1 MRKLFIPLLL
11 CSALE
16 ANEKNGFFIEA
27 GFETGLLEGTQT
39 QEKNYTTTQTTTKTT
54 TNNYNYL
61 PLNSILQR
69 ATNLFKD
76 ADISK
81 LSFSSLSPVRA
92 SLDLSGHLTIENFLP
107 YNLNNVKLSF
117 TDAQGNVI
125 DLGVIETLPKQ
136 SKIVLSYQQFNETKQ
151 VFDNIMEEQKKY
163 YEKEAER
170 RKNKTTS
177 SVSETNREPS
187 FTFPTFEVLSTPHSD
202 PNTQRVFEALSK
214 INTNLVMK
222 YSDTNNFESAKDKT
236 EKFTAKTAEEFT
248 NLMLNMIAVL
258 DSQSWGDAILNAP
271 FEFTDNKQSGE
282 CTNKG
287 DSNDNCVYPQKNGL
301 VKSNVDKK
309 YVLDKQSIVNNFR
322 GKTDLD
328 VSLLNGAGV
337 DGLGSNTTPTNND
350 DGKNYGQLAVVASAL
365 NPQKL
370 FGTDYKTIN
379 LADLRAILHE
389 FSHTKGY
396 THNGNMTY
404 QRVPVV
410 GSNGQQEKK
419 DDGALKDSDGLPYN
433 VCSLYGGQGQ
443 PSFPSNYPNSIYHN
457 CADVPAGFLGV
468 TAAVWQQ
475 LINQNAL
482 PINFANLNSQTNY
495 NLNATLN
502 TQDMANSVIGT
513 IQKTLTATSTTT
525 TTSYHH
531 SKSLQRFRSPLLGI
545 NVKIG
550 YQNYFNDF
558 IGLAYYG
565 IIKYNYAK
573 AANQK
578 VQQLSYGGGID
589 LLLDFITTYSNKNSP
604 TGIQTRRNFSS
615 SFGIFGGLRGLYNS
629 YYALNKVKGSGN
641 LDAATGLNYRYK
653 HSKYS
658 VGISIPLIQR
668 KASVISSG
676 SDYTNSFVFNEGA
689 SHFKVFFNYGWVF

>member
-11 CSALE
+11 FSALE

-39 QEKNYTTTQTTTKTT
+39 QEQRRTTTKNTYAT
-54 TNNYNYL
+54 YNYL
-61 PLNSILQR
+61 PTDAVLKR
-69 ATNLFKD
+69 AANLFTD
-76 ADISK
+76 AKSISQ
-81 LSFSSLSPVRA
+81 LNFSSLSPVKV
-92 SLDLSGHLTIENFLP
+92 LYIGDKLTIENFLP

-125 DLGVIETLPKQ
+125 DLGVIETIPKH
-136 SKIVLSYQQFNETKQ
+136 SKIVLPGEA
-151 VFDNIMEEQKKY
+151 FDSL
-163 YEKEAER
+163 KEAFDKIDPYTFFFPKFEA
-170 RKNKTTS
+170 TS
-177 SVSETNREPS
+177 TSVS
-187 FTFPTFEVLSTPHSD
+187 D
-202 PNTQRVFEALSK
+202 ANTQRVFETLNK
-214 INTNLVMK
+214 IKTNLIMK
-222 YSDTNNFESAKDKT
+222 YSNENPSNFNTCPYNNNGNTKNDCWQP
-236 EKFTAKTAEEFT
+236 FTPQTAEEFT

-271 FEFTDNKQSGE
+271 FDF
-282 CTNKG
+282 TNKG
-287 DSNDNCVYPQKNGL
+287 GGECDTSKENECVNPGTNGRVDSK
-301 VKSNVDKK
+301 VDQQ
-309 YVLDKQSIVNNFR
+309 YVLNKQGIVNNFR
-322 GKTDLD
+322 KKIEID
-328 VSLLNGAGV
+328 
-337 DGLGSNTTPTNND
+337 
-350 DGKNYGQLAVVASAL
+350 AVVLKNSGVVGLANGYGNDGEYGTLGVEAYAL
-365 NPQKL
+365 EPTKL
-370 FGTDYKTIN
+370 FGNNLKTIN
-379 LADLRAILHE
+379 LADLRTILHE

-396 THNGNMTY
+396 GHNGNMTY
-404 QRVPVV
+404 QRVPT
-410 GSNGQQEKK
+410 GQNENGKP
-419 DDGALKDSDGLPYN
+419 KDSDGLPYN
-433 VCSLYGGQGQ
+433 VCSLYGGSNQ
-443 PSFPSNYPNSIYHN
+443 PAFPSNYPNSIYHN

-482 PINFANLNSQTNY
+482 PINFANLDSQTNY
-495 NLNATLN
+495 NLNASLN
-502 TQDMANSVIGT
+502 TQDLANSMLST
-513 IQKTLTATSTTT
+513 IQKTFVTSSVTNHYF
-525 TTSYHH
+525 S
-531 SKSLQRFRSPLLGI
+531 SASQSFRSPILGV
-545 NVKIG
+545 NAKIG

-589 LLLDFITTYSNKNSP
+589 LLLDFITTYSNKNSS
-604 TGIQTRRNFSS
+604 TGIQTKRNLSS

-641 LDAATGLNYRYK
+641 LDVATGLNYRYK

-668 KASVISSG
+668 KASVVSNDG
-676 SDYTNSFVFNEGA
+676 DYTNSFVFNEGA

>member
-1 MRKLFIPLLL
+1 MRKLFTSLLL

-39 QEKNYTTTQTTTKTT
+39 QEKRHTTTKNTYTT
-54 TNNYNYL
+54 YNYL
-61 PLNSILQR
+61 PTDTILKR
-69 ATNLFKD
+69 AANLFTD
-76 ADISK
+76 AKSISQ
-81 LSFSSLSPVRA
+81 LNFSSLSPVKV
-92 SLDLSGHLTIENFLP
+92 LYIGGKLTIENFLP
-107 YNLNNVKLSF
+107 YNLSNVKLSF

-125 DLGVIETLPKQ
+125 DLGVIETIPKH
-136 SKIVLSYQQFNETKQ
+136 SKIVLPGEA
-151 VFDNIMEEQKKY
+151 FDSL
-163 YEKEAER
+163 KEAFDKIDPYTFFFPKFEA
-170 RKNKTTS
+170 TS
-177 SVSETNREPS
+177 TSVS
-187 FTFPTFEVLSTPHSD
+187 D
-202 PNTQRVFEALSK
+202 ANTQRVFETLNK
-214 INTNLVMK
+214 IKTNLIMK
-222 YSDTNNFESAKDKT
+222 YSSENPSNFNTCPYNNTKNDCWQP
-236 EKFTAKTAEEFT
+236 FTPQTAEEFT

-271 FEFTDNKQSGE
+271 FDFTNSPTDCDNDPSKCVNPGINGRVDSKVDQQYVLNKQG
-282 CTNKG
+282 
-287 DSNDNCVYPQKNGL
+287 
-301 VKSNVDKK
+301 
-309 YVLDKQSIVNNFR
+309 IVNNFR
-322 GKTDLD
+322 KKIEID
-328 VSLLNGAGV
+328 
-337 DGLGSNTTPTNND
+337 
-350 DGKNYGQLAVVASAL
+350 AVVLKNSGVVGLANGYGNDGEYGTLGVEAYAL
-365 NPQKL
+365 EPQKL
-370 FGTDYKTIN
+370 FGNNLKTIN
-379 LADLRAILHE
+379 LADLRTILHE

-396 THNGNMTY
+396 GHNGNMTY
-404 QRVPVV
+404 QRVPT
-410 GSNGQQEKK
+410 GQNENGKP
-419 DDGALKDSDGLPYN
+419 KDSDGLPYN

-443 PSFPSNYPNSIYHN
+443 SAFPSNYPNSIYHN

-495 NLNATLN
+495 NLNASLN
-502 TQDMANSVIGT
+502 TQDLANSMLST
-513 IQKTLTATSTTT
+513 IQKTFVTSSVTNHYF
-525 TTSYHH
+525 S
-531 SKSLQRFRSPLLGI
+531 SASQSFRSPILGV
-545 NVKIG
+545 NAKIG

-589 LLLDFITTYSNKNSP
+589 LLVDFITTYSNKNSP

-641 LDAATGLNYRYK
+641 LDVATGLNYRYK

-658 VGISIPLIQR
+658 VGVSIPLIQR
-668 KASVISSG
+668 KASVVSSDG
-676 SDYTNSFVFNEGA
+676 DYTNSLVFNEGA

>member
-11 CSALE
+11 FSVLE

-39 QEKNYTTTQTTTKTT
+39 QEKRHTTTKNTYAT
-54 TNNYNYL
+54 YNYL
-61 PLNSILQR
+61 PTDAVLKR
-69 ATNLFKD
+69 AANLFTN
-76 ADISK
+76 AEAISK
-81 LSFSSLSPVRA
+81 LKFSSLSPVRV
-92 SLDLSGHLTIENFLP
+92 LYMYNGQLTIENFLP

-117 TDAQGNVI
+117 TDAQGNII
-125 DLGVIETLPKQ
+125 DLGVIETIPKH
-136 SKIVLSYQQFNETKQ
+136 SKIVLPGEA
-151 VFDNIMEEQKKY
+151 FDSLKIDPYTLFLPKI
-163 YEKEAER
+163 EA
-170 RKNKTTS
+170 TS
-177 SVSETNREPS
+177 TSVS
-187 FTFPTFEVLSTPHSD
+187 D
-202 PNTQRVFEALSK
+202 ANTQRVFETLNK
-214 INTNLVMK
+214 IKTNLVVNYRNENK
-222 YSDTNNFESAKDKT
+222 FEGHQNHWEA
-236 EKFTAKTAEEFT
+236 FTPQTAEEFT

-271 FEFTDNKQSGE
+271 FDF
-282 CTNKG
+282 TNKG
-287 DSNDNCVYPQKNGL
+287 GEECDTSKENECVNPGTNGR
-301 VKSNVDKK
+301 VNSQNAS
-309 YVLDKQSIVNNFR
+309 YVLNKQDIVNKFR
-322 GKTDLD
+322 NKADLD
-328 VSLLNGAGV
+328 VVVLKDSGV
-337 DGLGSNTTPTNND
+337 VGLGSDITPSNND
-350 DGKNYGQLAVVASAL
+350 DGKHYGQLGVVASAL
-365 NPQKL
+365 DPKKL
-370 FGTDYKTIN
+370 FGNNLKTIN
-379 LADLRAILHE
+379 LEDLRTILHE

-404 QRVPVV
+404 QRVPT
-410 GSNGQQEKK
+410 GQNENGKP
-419 DDGALKDSDGLPYN
+419 KDSDGLPYN

-443 PSFPSNYPNSIYHN
+443 SAFPSNYPNSIYHN

-482 PINFANLNSQTNY
+482 PINFANLGSQTNY
-495 NLNATLN
+495 NLNASLN
-502 TQDMANSVIGT
+502 TQDLANSMLST
-513 IQKTLTATSTTT
+513 IQKTFVTSSVTNHYF
-525 TTSYHH
+525 S
-531 SKSLQRFRSPLLGI
+531 SASQNFRSPILGV
-545 NVKIG
+545 NAKIG

-589 LLLDFITTYSNKNSP
+589 LLVDFITTYSNKNNP
-604 TGIQTRRNFSS
+604 MDIQTRRNFSS

-629 YYALNKVKGSGN
+629 YYVLNKVKGNGN
-641 LDAATGLNYRYK
+641 LDVATGLNYRYK

-668 KASVISSG
+668 KASIVSSNG
-676 SDYTNSFVFNEGA
+676 DYTNSFVFNEGA

>member
-11 CSALE
+11 FSTLE

-39 QEKNYTTTQTTTKTT
+39 QEKRHTTTKNTYAT
-54 TNNYNYL
+54 YNYL
-61 PLNSILQR
+61 PTDTILKR
-69 ATNLFKD
+69 AANLFTN
-76 ADISK
+76 AEAISK
-81 LSFSSLSPVRA
+81 LKFSSLSPVRV
-92 SLDLSGHLTIENFLP
+92 LYMYNGQLTIENFLP

-125 DLGVIETLPKQ
+125 DLGVIETIPKH
-136 SKIVLSYQQFNETKQ
+136 SKIVLPGEA
-151 VFDNIMEEQKKY
+151 FDSLKVDPYTLFLPKI
-163 YEKEAER
+163 EA
-170 RKNKTTS
+170 TS
-177 SVSETNREPS
+177 TSVS
-187 FTFPTFEVLSTPHSD
+187 D
-202 PNTQRVFEALSK
+202 ANTQRVFETLNK
-214 INTNLVMK
+214 IKTDLVVNYRNENK
-222 YSDTNNFESAKDKT
+222 FKDH
-236 EKFTAKTAEEFT
+236 ENHWEAFTPQTAEEFT

-271 FEFTDNKQSGE
+271 FDFTNSSTDCDNDPSKCVNPGTNGRVNSQNASYVLNKQ
-282 CTNKG
+282 
-287 DSNDNCVYPQKNGL
+287 D
-301 VKSNVDKK
+301 
-309 YVLDKQSIVNNFR
+309 IVNKFR
-322 GKTDLD
+322 NKADLD
-328 VSLLNGAGV
+328 VVVLKDSGV
-337 DGLGSNTTPTNND
+337 VGLGSDITPSNND
-350 DGKNYGQLAVVASAL
+350 DGKHYGQLGVVASAL
-365 NPQKL
+365 DPTKL
-370 FGTDYKTIN
+370 FGNNLKTIN
-379 LADLRAILHE
+379 LQDLRTILHE

-396 THNGNMTY
+396 GHNGNMTY
-404 QRVPVV
+404 QRVPT
-410 GSNGQQEKK
+410 GQNENGKP
-419 DDGALKDSDGLPYN
+419 KDSDGLPYN
-433 VCSLYGGQGQ
+433 VCSLYGGSNQ

-482 PINFANLNSQTNY
+482 PINFANLGSQTNY
-495 NLNATLN
+495 NLNASLN
-502 TQDMANSVIGT
+502 TQDLANSMLST
-513 IQKTLTATSTTT
+513 IQKTFVTSSVTNHYF
-525 TTSYHH
+525 S
-531 SKSLQRFRSPLLGI
+531 SASQNFRSPILGV
-545 NVKIG
+545 NAKIG

-573 AANQK
+573 ASSEK

-589 LLLDFITTYSNKNSP
+589 LLVDFITTYSNKNSP
-604 TGIQTRRNFSS
+604 IDIQTRRNFSS

-641 LDAATGLNYRYK
+641 LDVATGLNYRYK

-668 KASVISSG
+668 KASVVSSNG
-676 SDYTNSFVFNEGA
+676 DYTNSFVFNEGA

>member
-11 CSALE
+11 FSALE

-39 QEKNYTTTQTTTKTT
+39 QEKRHTTTKNTYAT
-54 TNNYNYL
+54 YDYL
-61 PLNSILQR
+61 PTDTILKR
-69 ATNLFKD
+69 AANLFTD
-76 ADISK
+76 AKSISQ
-81 LSFSSLSPVRA
+81 LNFSSLSPVKV
-92 SLDLSGHLTIENFLP
+92 LYIGGKLTIENFLP

-125 DLGVIETLPKQ
+125 NLGVIETIPKH
-136 SKIVLSYQQFNETKQ
+136 SKIVLPGEA
-151 VFDNIMEEQKKY
+151 FDSL
-163 YEKEAER
+163 KEAFDKIDPYTFFLPKFEA
-170 RKNKTTS
+170 TS
-177 SVSETNREPS
+177 TSVS
-187 FTFPTFEVLSTPHSD
+187 D
-202 PNTQRVFEALSK
+202 ANTQRVFETLNK
-214 INTNLVMK
+214 IKTNLIMK
-222 YSDTNNFESAKDKT
+222 YSNENPNNFNTCPYNNSGNTKNDCWQP
-236 EKFTAKTAEEFT
+236 FTPQTAEEFT

-271 FEFTDNKQSGE
+271 FEFTNSPTDCDNDPSKCVNPGTNGRFDSKVDQQYVLNKQG
-282 CTNKG
+282 
-287 DSNDNCVYPQKNGL
+287 
-301 VKSNVDKK
+301 
-309 YVLDKQSIVNNFR
+309 IVNNFR
-322 GKTDLD
+322 KKIEID
-328 VSLLNGAGV
+328 
-337 DGLGSNTTPTNND
+337 
-350 DGKNYGQLAVVASAL
+350 AVVLKNSGVVGLANGYGNDGEYGTLGVEAYAL
-365 NPQKL
+365 EPQKL
-370 FGTDYKTIN
+370 FGNNLKTIK
-379 LADLRAILHE
+379 LEDLRTILHE

-404 QRVPVV
+404 QRVPT
-410 GSNGQQEKK
+410 GQNENGKP
-419 DDGALKDSDGLPYN
+419 KDSDGLPYN

-443 PSFPSNYPNSIYHN
+443 SAFPSNYPNSIYHN

-482 PINFANLNSQTNY
+482 PINYANLGSQTNY
-495 NLNATLN
+495 NLNASLN
-502 TQDMANSVIGT
+502 TQDLANSMLGT
-513 IQKTLTATSTTT
+513 IQKTFVTSSVTNHYV
-525 TTSYHH
+525 S
-531 SKSLQRFRSPLLGI
+531 SASQSFRSPILGV
-545 NVKIG
+545 NAKIG

-573 AANQK
+573 AINQK

-604 TGIQTRRNFSS
+604 TGVQTRKNFSS

-629 YYALNKVKGSGN
+629 YYVLNKVKGSGN
-641 LDAATGLNYRYK
+641 LDVATGLNYRYK

-668 KASVISSG
+668 KASVVSSG
-676 SDYTNSFVFNEGA
+676 GDYTNSFVFNEGA

>member
-11 CSALE
+11 FSTLE

-39 QEKNYTTTQTTTKTT
+39 QEKRHTTTKNTYAT
-54 TNNYNYL
+54 YNYL
-61 PLNSILQR
+61 PTDTILKR
-69 ATNLFKD
+69 AANLFTN
-76 ADISK
+76 AEAISK
-81 LSFSSLSPVRA
+81 LKFSSLSPVRV
-92 SLDLSGHLTIENFLP
+92 LYMYNGQLTIENFLP
-107 YNLNNVKLSF
+107 YNLSNVKLSF

-125 DLGVIETLPKQ
+125 DLGVIETIPKH
-136 SKIVLSYQQFNETKQ
+136 SKIVLPGEAFNSLKVDPYTLFLPK
-151 VFDNIMEEQKKY
+151 I
-163 YEKEAER
+163 EA
-170 RKNKTTS
+170 TS
-177 SVSETNREPS
+177 TSVS
-187 FTFPTFEVLSTPHSD
+187 D
-202 PNTQRVFEALSK
+202 ANTQRVFETLNK
-214 INTNLVMK
+214 IKTDLVVNYRNENK
-222 YSDTNNFESAKDKT
+222 FKDH
-236 EKFTAKTAEEFT
+236 ENHWEAFTPQTAEEFT

-271 FEFTDNKQSGE
+271 FDF
-282 CTNKG
+282 TNKG
-287 DSNDNCVYPQKNGL
+287 GEECDTSKENECVNPGTNGR
-301 VKSNVDKK
+301 VNSQNAS
-309 YVLDKQSIVNNFR
+309 YVLNKQDIVNKFR
-322 GKTDLD
+322 NKADLD
-328 VSLLNGAGV
+328 VVVLKDSGV
-337 DGLGSNTTPTNND
+337 VGLGSDITPSNND
-350 DGKNYGQLAVVASAL
+350 DGKHYGQLGVVASAL
-365 NPQKL
+365 DPKKL
-370 FGTDYKTIN
+370 FGNNLKTIN
-379 LADLRAILHE
+379 LQDLRTILHE

-396 THNGNMTY
+396 GHNGNMTY
-404 QRVPVV
+404 QRVPT
-410 GSNGQQEKK
+410 GQNENGKP
-419 DDGALKDSDGLPYN
+419 KDSDGLPYN

-443 PSFPSNYPNSIYHN
+443 SAFPSNYPNSIYHN

-482 PINFANLNSQTNY
+482 PINFANLGSQTNY
-495 NLNATLN
+495 NLNASLN
-502 TQDMANSVIGT
+502 TQDLANSMLST
-513 IQKTLTATSTTT
+513 IQKTFVTSSVTNHYF
-525 TTSYHH
+525 S
-531 SKSLQRFRSPLLGI
+531 SASQNFRSPILGV
-545 NVKIG
+545 NAKIG

-589 LLLDFITTYSNKNSP
+589 LLVDFITTYSNKNNP
-604 TGIQTRRNFSS
+604 IDIQTRRNFSS

-641 LDAATGLNYRYK
+641 LDVATGLNYRYK

-668 KASVISSG
+668 KASIVSSDG
-676 SDYTNSFVFNEGA
+676 DYTNSFVFNEGA

>member
-11 CSALE
+11 FSALE

-39 QEKNYTTTQTTTKTT
+39 QEQRRTTTKNTYAT
-54 TNNYNYL
+54 YNYL
-61 PLNSILQR
+61 PTDAVLKR
-69 ATNLFKD
+69 AANLFTN
-76 ADISK
+76 AEAISK
-81 LSFSSLSPVRA
+81 LKFSSLSPVRV
-92 SLDLSGHLTIENFLP
+92 LYMYNGQLTIENFLP

-125 DLGVIETLPKQ
+125 DLGVIETIPKH
-136 SKIVLSYQQFNETKQ
+136 SKIVLPGEA
-151 VFDNIMEEQKKY
+151 FDSL
-163 YEKEAER
+163 KEAFDKIDPYTLFLPKIEA
-170 RKNKTTS
+170 TS
-177 SVSETNREPS
+177 TSVS
-187 FTFPTFEVLSTPHSD
+187 D
-202 PNTQRVFEALSK
+202 ANTQRVFETLNK
-214 INTNLVMK
+214 IKTNLIMK
-222 YSDTNNFESAKDKT
+222 YSNENPSNFNTCPYNNNGNTKNDCWQP
-236 EKFTAKTAEEFT
+236 FTPQTAEEFT

-271 FEFTDNKQSGE
+271 FDFTNSSTDCDNDPSKCVNPGINGRVDSKVDQQYVLNKQG
-282 CTNKG
+282 
-287 DSNDNCVYPQKNGL
+287 
-301 VKSNVDKK
+301 
-309 YVLDKQSIVNNFR
+309 IVNNFR
-322 GKTDLD
+322 KKIEID
-328 VSLLNGAGV
+328 
-337 DGLGSNTTPTNND
+337 
-350 DGKNYGQLAVVASAL
+350 AVVLKNSGVVGLANGYGNDGEYGTLGVEAYAL
-365 NPQKL
+365 DPKKL
-370 FGTDYKTIN
+370 FGNDLKTIK
-379 LADLRAILHE
+379 LEDLRTILHE

-404 QRVPVV
+404 QRVPT
-410 GSNGQQEKK
+410 GQNENGKP
-419 DDGALKDSDGLPYN
+419 KDSDGLPYN

-443 PSFPSNYPNSIYHN
+443 SAFPSNYPNSIYHN

-482 PINFANLNSQTNY
+482 PINFANLGSQTNY
-495 NLNATLN
+495 NLNASLN
-502 TQDMANSVIGT
+502 TQDLANSMLST
-513 IQKTLTATSTTT
+513 IQKTFVTSSVTNHYF
-525 TTSYHH
+525 S
-531 SKSLQRFRSPLLGI
+531 SASQSFRSPILGV
-545 NVKIG
+545 NAKIG

-589 LLLDFITTYSNKNSP
+589 LLVDFITTYSNKNSP
-604 TGIQTRRNFSS
+604 IDIQTRRNFSS

-641 LDAATGLNYRYK
+641 LDVATGLNYRYK

-668 KASVISSG
+668 KASIVSSNG
-676 SDYTNSFVFNEGA
+676 DYTNSFVFNEGA